1 MHNCSFNSIVGHQV
15 IEMQPII
22 IIIKYKKILFK
33 RKKMFLMIKLI
44 KIKKKIILK
53 MEEKKELNCV
63 VFAYLY
69 IDQIK
74 DVQKDIKLI
83 ET

>member
-1 MHNCSFNSIVGHQV
+1 MHNCLFNSIVGHQV
-15 IEMQPII
+15 TEMQPII

>member
-1 MHNCSFNSIVGHQV
+1 
-15 IEMQPII
+15 
-22 IIIKYKKILFK
+22 
-33 RKKMFLMIKLI
+33 MIKLI